1 LLIPTLKTR
10 SGGPEFFVRKPGQQR
25 RNNTMAEPTKIVKGG
40 FRATL
45 ALIISIIAFFI
56 SIFAYSTSQNDKDLN
71 ARLQDFQSKIEKMK
85 TESAEQ
91 INNLRNETS
100 KALEKMSNA
109 VRNDKDA
116 SKTGTEKSTNQMT
129 N

>member
-1 LLIPTLKTR
+1 
-10 SGGPEFFVRKPGQQR
+10 
-25 RNNTMAEPTKIVKGG
+25 MAEPTKIVKGG

-45 ALIISIIAFFI
+45 ALIISIIAFLI